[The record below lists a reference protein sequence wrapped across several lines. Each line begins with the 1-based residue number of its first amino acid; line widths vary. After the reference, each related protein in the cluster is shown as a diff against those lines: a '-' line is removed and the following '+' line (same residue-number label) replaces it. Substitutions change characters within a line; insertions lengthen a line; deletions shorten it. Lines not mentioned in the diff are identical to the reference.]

1 MAAEIHLL
9 NSSSKGNCCLIR
21 NGSDLFLIDAG
32 VSAKRIRTGLAEIGY
47 DLSSIRCIFLT
58 HEHSDHIRGLETIY
72 HLIGVPLYAPSACF
86 PEIRRC
92 APAASPYLIPFN
104 PGDFASLQETRLHA
118 VATPHDA
125 LGSVGF
131 RMDLTGETAAYF
143 TDMGH
148 LTEPVVSALS
158 GCRRVVIESNYDPD
172 LLRTGPYPPDLK
184 RRIAGPFGHLSNTEC
199 ASLLPHLLRHGTE
212 KILLAHLSE
221 QNNTPAVALATC
233 ASHLPDPSCVSVAS
247 PCETV
252 SFC

>member
-32 VSAKRIRTGLAEIGY
+32 VSAKRIRTGLAELGY
-47 DLSSIRCIFLT
+47 DLSAVRCIFLT
-58 HEHSDHIRGLETIY
+58 HEHSDHIRGLETLC

-92 APAASPYLIPFN
+92 APAASPFLVPFN
-104 PGDFASLQETRLHA
+104 PGDSASLQETRLHA
-118 VATPHDA
+118 VATPHD
-125 LGSVGF
+125 
-131 RMDLTGETAAYF
+131 
-143 TDMGH
+143 
-148 LTEPVVSALS
+148 ALS

-233 ASHLPDPSCVSVAS
+233 AAHLPDPSCVSVAS